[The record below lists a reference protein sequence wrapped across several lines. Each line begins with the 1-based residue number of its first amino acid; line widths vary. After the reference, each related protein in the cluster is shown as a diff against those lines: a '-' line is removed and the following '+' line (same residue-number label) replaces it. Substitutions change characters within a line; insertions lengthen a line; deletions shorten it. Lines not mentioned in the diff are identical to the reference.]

1 MAALIL
7 ALNPGAA
14 SADAD
19 GPDFFEARN
28 VAKNDVLNIRAEP
41 NPRAAKVGKIP
52 PDGTC
57 IRNLGCRGGLT
68 FREFNE
74 LSPSERK
81 RRERERWWLRTANAG
96 AASSLA
102 PGQGKLDQ

>member
-1 MAALIL
+1 M

-52 PDGTC
+52 PDGAR
-57 IRNLGCRGGLT
+57 IRNLGCGGRTSWINDSNGLA
-68 FREFNE
+68 EQE
-74 LSPSERK
+74 SQLPPSPVH
-81 RRERERWWLRTANAG
+81 
-96 AASSLA
+96 
-102 PGQGKLDQ
+102 

>member
-52 PDGTC
+52 PDGAR
-57 IRNLGCRGGLT
+57 IHNLGGRGGLT

-81 RRERERWWLRTANAG
+81 QRERERWGLRTANAG